1 MKELSMALP
10 INIEDLISHRHV
22 ESTRIEYNKGWNPET
37 TLHSICAFA
46 NDIDNTG
53 GGYIIIGVEEV
64 NGFPKYPVDGLK
76 KNEIDTI
83 NRDIIN
89 KCNLIEPRY
98 IPIIETTVYKGSN
111 ILVLW
116 VYGGEFRPYKCPVH
130 LTGGKSDKAYY
141 IRKAASTIKANLNEE
156 RELIVMSHPIP
167 FDDRPNREANITD
180 LRYPLLSSYL
190 QEVQSSLYSLSKDMT
205 VEQIAE
211 SMRLS
216 VGASENVKPRNV
228 GLMFFHDAPDKYFPY
243 ARIEVV
249 DKPHPT
255 GRGMT
260 EKTFY
265 GPLNRQ
271 LIDALQYIKN
281 YILTQGVIKYSDR
294 AQADRPWNYPYA
306 AIEEILANAVYHKS
320 YEIHEPI
327 IVTSTPEKIE
337 ITSIPGPDRSISD
350 ADMKRFHM
358 VSKTLRN
365 RRIGDYLKE
374 LQLVEGRN
382 TGIPSVVEAMID
394 NGNDLPIFET
404 DEDRTYLTVI
414 LPIHK
419 SFVQTPAQ
427 GSQPYEIIK
436 LTKTRRSREET
447 TTLVL
452 QYLRDGEISRTELAK
467 RLGYTS
473 QNSTLKAIIN
483 ELLAAGELEYTE
495 PNNIRNMFQKLRLS
509 TGKTHKTRD
518 RK

>member
-1 MKELSMALP
+1 
-10 INIEDLISHRHV
+10 
-22 ESTRIEYNKGWNPET
+22 
-37 TLHSICAFA
+37 
-46 NDIDNTG
+46 
-53 GGYIIIGVEEV
+53 
-64 NGFPKYPVDGLK
+64 
-76 KNEIDTI
+76 
-83 NRDIIN
+83 
-89 KCNLIEPRY
+89 
-98 IPIIETTVYKGSN
+98 
-111 ILVLW
+111 
-116 VYGGEFRPYKCPVH
+116 PYKCPVR
-130 LTGGKSDKAYY
+130 LNGEKSDKAYY

-156 RELIVMSHPIP
+156 RELIIMSHPIP
-167 FDDRPNREANITD
+167 FDDRPNHEASITD
-180 LRYPLLSSYL
+180 LMYPLLSSYL
-190 QEVQSSLYSLSKDMT
+190 KEVQSTLYSLSKDMS

-216 VGASENVKPRNV
+216 IGASESIKPRNV
-228 GLMFFHDAPDKYFPY
+228 GLMFFNDTPDKYFPY

-281 YILTQGVIKYSDR
+281 YILTQGVIKYPDR
-294 AQADRPWNYPYA
+294 AEADRPWNYPYA
-306 AIEEILANAVYHKS
+306 AIEEVLTNSVYHKS

-327 IVTSTPEKIE
+327 IVTSTPEKLE

-350 ADMKRFHM
+350 ADMKRYHM

-374 LQLVEGRN
+374 LQLAEGRN
-382 TGIPSVVEAMID
+382 TGIPSAVEAMIE

-419 SFVQTPAQ
+419 SFLQTPALV
-427 GSQPYEIIK
+427 SQPNEIVK
-436 LTKTRRSREET
+436 LPKTRRSRKDT
-447 TTLVL
+447 KKLIL
-452 QYLRDGEISRTELAK
+452 QLLLDGEISRTELAN

-473 QNSTLKAIIN
+473 QNGTLKAIID
-483 ELLAAGELEYTE
+483 ELLDTGKLEYTE
-495 PNNIRNMFQKLRLS
+495 PDNKRNMFQKLRLS
-509 TGKTHKTRD
+509 NDKA
-518 RK
+518 